1 MKEEKEGREKK
12 KMKKKKS
19 VSNNFV
25 TKNIGFLFFKN
36 VLVID

>member
-12 KMKKKKS
+12 NEKKKS

-25 TKNIGFLFFKN
+25 TKKIGFLFFKN